1 MVLDAYAETARPAE
15 AVGHVRG
22 SGQLGSAA
30 GPRVRRRHR
39 PGGGGLP
46 HQQANWTGA
55 RTPDRRAAPDGSH
68 AFGPVCVGT
77 AHRSRASRRGWAPGR
92 PCVCLTAPRT
102 SRTWFAEL
110 GLEPRTRAAAGGLLD
125 SHVRAACLG
134 QPQLPRLWGEAP
146 PEGLTLLADATS
158 EQMARAFFA
167 LPRVGHRHRLTPTAA
182 DGPVR

>member
-1 MVLDAYAETARPAE
+1 
-15 AVGHVRG
+15 VGHVRG

-55 RTPDRRAAPDGSH
+55 RTPDRRAAPDGSD

-110 GLEPRTRAAAGGLLD
+110 GLEPRTRAAAGGLLLTRPGRM
-125 SHVRAACLG
+125 SGTAAAAAPLGRGAARGPHAPRRCNQRADGTRLFR
-134 QPQLPRLWGEAP
+134 PPPRRP
-146 PEGLTLLADATS
+146 P
-158 EQMARAFFA
+158 
-167 LPRVGHRHRLTPTAA
+167 TPTAA